1 MNLLRDK
8 SFLVTGLSH
17 LAVDLL
23 NSTTSVLLA
32 FLSIP
37 LGLTNTLIGL
47 FSAIYSLTGSLSQPI
62 FGFLADR
69 IGVRPLAFFG
79 VLWMAAMFGLA
90 VVVEGQIALL
100 FLILAA
106 LGSGAFHPAGT
117 MEATLRGRDHL
128 SGKETTAA
136 SIFFLFGEGGFT
148 IGPAVAG
155 PLLEQFG
162 PQGLLLLLLFVVP
175 VGIGARVYIPIR
187 HEIRE
192 TESEQQPVQNI
203 AKSLIVAFV
212 ILVAFR
218 SWAQI
223 NMITFLPK
231 YFSDLGYRPGVY
243 GFIAALFMAGSATG
257 GVLGGWLGDRFSKR
271 NIVVISLLTGAI
283 PLFLF
288 PLLSTTSF
296 VYVLTLLAG
305 FFTGIPHSILVI
317 IAQRLLPGK
326 IGMAS
331 GIILGFTFASG
342 SLGTLLSGI
351 QADFFGFDAVFLTTA
366 SISLIAG
373 LMAIPL
379 DKLSSVSIINT

>member
-1 MNLLRDK
+1 
-8 SFLVTGLSH
+8 
-17 LAVDLL
+17 
-23 NSTTSVLLA
+23 
-32 FLSIP
+32 
-37 LGLTNTLIGL
+37 
-47 FSAIYSLTGSLSQPI
+47 
-62 FGFLADR
+62 
-69 IGVRPLAFFG
+69 
-79 VLWMAAMFGLA
+79 
-90 VVVEGQIALL
+90 
-100 FLILAA
+100 
-106 LGSGAFHPAGT
+106 
-117 MEATLRGRDHL
+117 
-128 SGKETTAA
+128 
-136 SIFFLFGEGGFT
+136 
-148 IGPAVAG
+148 
-155 PLLEQFG
+155 
-162 PQGLLLLLLFVVP
+162 VP

-243 GFIAALFMAGSATG
+243 GLIAALFMAGSATG